1 MRAIISMTIMR
12 IAISMKTINHNDWSL
27 LNKLKTSMLIE
38 PSVGELQ
45 VYLYFFYF
53 VCSPERVNRFYYRLV
68 SVLYNILD
76 EDGYFSEDC

>member
-12 IAISMKTINHNDWSL
+12 MAISMKMMINGWSL

-76 EDGYFSEDC
+76 EDGYFNEED